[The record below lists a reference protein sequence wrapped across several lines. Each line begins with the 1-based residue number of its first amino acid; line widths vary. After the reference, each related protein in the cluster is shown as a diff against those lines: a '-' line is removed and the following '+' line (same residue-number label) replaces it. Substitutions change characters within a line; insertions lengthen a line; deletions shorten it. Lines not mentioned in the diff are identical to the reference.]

1 MAIVQESEMKSKDE
15 KLVFVGIDVSKATL
29 DVALRPEEQT
39 WSVSNDAKGI
49 AKLAKALSKRLPALI
64 VLEATGGYE
73 MSAVVAL
80 VEAGLTVAVVNPR
93 QTRDFAK
100 AIGKLAKTDR
110 VDAQMLAHFAD
121 AVRPKPRA
129 LPDEETRA
137 LQALVIRRR
146 QLLEMQVSERNRLHL
161 AHESQKASLESH
173 IEWLEQELN
182 HINTQIRDV
191 LQHCAIWRE
200 KDDLLRSVPG
210 VGPVLSCTLLSEL
223 PELGLLNRKQIA
235 ALVGVAPFNNDS
247 GQKKGSRSVW
257 GGRASVRCAL
267 YMGALSASQH
277 NPIIS
282 DFYQRLIKA
291 GKPSKVALTACM
303 RKLLTILNS
312 MVHHGTHWQPN
323 LAYHA

>member
-1 MAIVQESEMKSKDE
+1 MKGNTREPK
-15 KLVFVGIDVSKATL
+15 FVGIDVSKTTL
-29 DVALRPEEQT
+29 DVALRPDENV
-39 WSVSNDAKGI
+39 WSVSNDEKGI
-49 AKLAKALSKRLPALI
+49 AKLVKMLHKQNPALI

-100 AIGKLAKTDR
+100 AIGRLAKTDR
-110 VDAQMLAHFAD
+110 VDAKMLAHFAE
-121 AVRPKPRA
+121 AVRPEPRA

-137 LQALVIRRR
+137 LQAMVARRR
-146 QLLEMQVSERNRLHL
+146 QLLQMQVAERNRLYL
-161 AHESQKASLESH
+161 AHESMKASMKSH

-182 HINTQIRDV
+182 QIDKLIRDI
-191 LQHCAIWRE
+191 LQSSAVWRE

-210 VGPVLSCTLLSEL
+210 VGPVVSCTLLSEL

-247 GQKKGSRSVW
+247 GQRKGSRSVW

-277 NPIIS
+277 NPIIRG
-282 DFYQRLIKA
+282 FYQRLIKA
-291 GKPSKVALTACM
+291 GKPAKVALTACM

-312 MVHHGTHWQPN
+312 MAHHGTHWQPT
-323 LAYHA
+323 LA

>member
-1 MAIVQESEMKSKDE
+1 MKGKSEQPM
-15 KLVFVGIDVSKATL
+15 FVGIDVSKATL
-29 DVALRPEEQT
+29 DVALRPEEET
-39 WSVSNDAKGI
+39 WSVSNDTKGI
-49 AKLAKALSKRLPALI
+49 AKLVKTLGKRQPALI
-64 VLEATGGYE
+64 VVEATGGYE

-80 VEAGLTVAVVNPR
+80 VEAGLAVAVVNPR

-100 AIGKLAKTDR
+100 AIGRLAKTDR
-110 VDAQMLAHFAD
+110 VDAKMLAHFAE
-121 AVRPKPRA
+121 AVQPEPRT

-146 QLLEMQVSERNRLHL
+146 QLLEMQVSERNRLHQ
-161 AHESQKASLESH
+161 AHQSQKASLESH

-182 HINTQIRDV
+182 QINEQIRAI
-191 LQHCAIWRE
+191 LQNNAVWRE

-210 VGPVLSCTLLSEL
+210 VGPVLSCTLLAEL
-223 PELGLLNRKQIA
+223 PELGVLNRKQIA

-247 GQKKGSRSVW
+247 GKKKGTRSVW

-282 DFYQRLIKA
+282 AFYQRLIQA

-312 MVHHGTHWQPN
+312 MASHGTHWQPN
-323 LAYHA
+323 LA

>member
-1 MAIVQESEMKSKDE
+1 MKGKSEQP
-15 KLVFVGIDVSKATL
+15 VFVGIDVSKATL
-29 DVALRPEEQT
+29 DVALRPAEET
-39 WSVSNDAKGI
+39 WSVSNDTKGI
-49 AKLAKALSKRLPALI
+49 AKLVKTLSKRQPALI

-80 VEAGLTVAVVNPR
+80 VEAGLAVAVVNPR

-100 AIGKLAKTDR
+100 AIGRLAKTDR
-110 VDAQMLAHFAD
+110 VDAKMLAHFAE
-121 AVRPKPRA
+121 AVRPAPRA

-173 IEWLEQELN
+173 IKWLEQELN
-182 HINTQIRDV
+182 QINEQIRDI
-191 LQHCAIWRE
+191 LQNNAVWRE

-210 VGPVLSCTLLSEL
+210 VGSVLSCTLLSEL

-312 MVHHGTHWQPN
+312 MVCHGTHWQPN
-323 LAYHA
+323 LA